1 MSFLAPALPYIAA
14 IAGVAGSYMSY
25 KSQSE
30 AAAAQEDA
38 ARESQRL
45 AELNAIN
52 EERETAR
59 QAENLRLAQS
69 KEEAENRA
77 RLAASGI
84 SYDQQGS
91 YGLSLKEQEKINREQ
106 LGWLKQSGANQADIL
121 RRQGK
126 TSYDIAKANA
136 KTTQYGAYGAI
147 TGGIQGLYDTGYKAS
162 WW

>member
-1 MSFLAPALPYIAA
+1 MTQFAPIIAA
-14 IAGVAGSYMSY
+14 VAGVAGAYTQY

-30 AAAAQEDA
+30 AAAAQKDA

-45 AELNAIN
+45 AEINARN

-59 QAENLRLAQS
+59 QAENLRLSQQ
-69 KEEAENRA
+69 KEEATNRA
-77 RLAASGI
+77 RAAASGI
-84 SYDQQGS
+84 AVSPGGSYD
-91 YGLSLKEQEKINREQ
+91 LTLKEQEDINKQQ

-126 TSYDIAKANA
+126 TSYDVAMADA
-136 KTTQYGAYGAI
+136 KTTKYGSYGSLL
-147 TGGIQGLYDTGYKAS
+147 GGVQGLYDTGSKAS